1 MALISSFVQ
10 KPNAR
15 TAFRTEVQCGWVVGE
30 HNGRKV
36 LHLETYGSSSRS
48 IPGRVS
54 QSIERDERAA
64 GELMTILRGAF
75 PRL

>member
-1 MALISSFVQ
+1 MALISSFVH

-15 TAFRTEVQCGWVVGE
+15 AAFRTEVECGWVVGE
-30 HNGRKV
+30 HDGRPV

-48 IPGRVS
+48 IPGKVS
-54 QSIERDERAA
+54 QSIELDEGAA
-64 GELMTILRGAF
+64 RELMTILRGAF